1 MSDKRII
8 GQVSTDSAESSAT
21 IKATIEGSRAG
32 DPTWFRRVMGCYPT
46 GVCVVTAESDDGDLF
61 GMTIGSFTSVSLSPP
76 LIAFFPDKTSTTWPR
91 IAEVGRFC
99 VNVLAGHQS
108 SLCRSMAARGQDRFK
123 DVAFRRSPRGAII
136 VEGAAAWIECVLH
149 DQHEAGDH
157 FAVYG
162 RVEDLDMGADRSAL
176 VFFKGAM
183 SQVLV
188 EES

>member
-1 MSDKRII
+1 MSDKISL
-8 GQVSTDSAESSAT
+8 GQPAKDSLSGEVELDGAIEVCRAE
-21 IKATIEGSRAG
+21 

-46 GVCVVTAESDDGDLF
+46 GICVVTAQSNNGDLL
-61 GMTIGSFTSVSLSPP
+61 GLTIGSFTSVSLNPP

-108 SLCRSMAARGQDRFK
+108 SLCRSMATRGQDKFK
-123 DVAFRRSPRGAII
+123 DVDYRRSPRGSVII
-136 VEGAAAWIECVLH
+136 ADAAAWIECVLH

-162 RVEDLDMGADRSAL
+162 RVEDLDVGSEGSAL
-176 VFFKGAM
+176 VFFKGNL

-188 EES
+188 QDA